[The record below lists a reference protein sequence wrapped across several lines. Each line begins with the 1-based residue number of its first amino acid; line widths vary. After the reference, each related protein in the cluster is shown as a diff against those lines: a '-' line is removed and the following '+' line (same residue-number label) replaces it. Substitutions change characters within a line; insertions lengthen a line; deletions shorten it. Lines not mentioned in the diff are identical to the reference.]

1 MVAFAE
7 NRTVVPNDQDVP
19 LAEESSRRL
28 APFASKPLKVTV
40 PGTEHSVTLPAG
52 AVRLLVDL
60 LAQMARGNSVTIVPH
75 HAEFTTQQA
84 ADFLG
89 VSRPFIVK
97 QLEECALPHRKVG
110 THRRIAFRVLLAYKK
125 SMYEK
130 RAKVLEDLTALD
142 QELGLY

>member
-40 PGTEHSVTLPAG
+40 PGTKHSVTLPAG

-60 LAQMARGNSVTIVPH
+60 LAHMARGNSVTIVPH

-84 ADFLG
+84 ADFLN
-89 VSRPFIVK
+89 VSRPFLVK
-97 QLEECALPHRKVG
+97 QLEEGALPYRKVG
-110 THRRIAFRVLLAYKK
+110 THRRVAFRDLLAFKK

-130 RAKVLEDLTALD
+130 RAKALQELTALD